1 MSRLAFAGA
10 EDVSAYPAPVA
21 GVVGLVQPVQPD
33 GPVGAAGGTPGGR
46 ALRLGG
52 LPRSERRDRGP
63 VAALHA
69 VDVALERRVDV
80 APAAGA

>member
-1 MSRLAFAGA
+1 MSGLAFAGA
-10 EDVSAYPAPVA
+10 EYVAAYPAPVA
-21 GVVGLVQPVQPD
+21 GVVGLAQPVQPD
-33 GPVGAAGGTPGGR
+33 RPVGAAGGTPDGR